1 MKSKLI
7 LLFTLCLLFACTKK
21 SVKTSYTE
29 TEKIRLVPVGVKPAD
44 SKMNVVIKCDPVTN
58 MPIPVNQEFKTD
70 QTKTTIDLQG
80 NNLIVETI
88 YDTIFVKVP
97 CLDKIIKSQSD
108 TKKTVWPWWLY
119 AALIACALAIVWNV
133 LRFLKIIK

>member
-1 MKSKLI
+1 
-7 LLFTLCLLFACTKK
+7 
-21 SVKTSYTE
+21 
-29 TEKIRLVPVGVKPAD
+29 
-44 SKMNVVIKCDPVTN
+44 

-97 CLDKIIKSQSD
+97 CLDKTIKSQSE

-119 AALIACALAIVWNV
+119 AALIAGALAIVWNV
-133 LRFLKIIK
+133 LRLLR